1 MIPEADFP
9 MLPKKTLNRNPIKGA
24 NNKSKAKFVFIIVYP
39 FKFFKLLM
47 SIEPKF
53 LNIETRMA
61 NPTATSA
68 AATAIEKRQKFV
80 LVHLG
85 DK

>member
-1 MIPEADFP
+1 MIPADFP
-9 MLPKKTLNRNPIKGA
+9 IFPKKTLNRNPIKGA

-68 AATAIEKRQKFV
+68 AAAREKRQKFV

>member
-9 MLPKKTLNRNPIKGA
+9 MLFPKKTLNRNPIKA

-39 FKFFKLLM
+39 LSFKLLM

-61 NPTATSA
+61 NL
-68 AATAIEKRQKFV
+68 RQ
-80 LVHLG
+80 LRQQLQP
-85 DK
+85 